1 MKGVIFVLEVKKQG
15 TSPRG
20 VWVIGTLDMGG
31 LVIESIFNTNLKS
44 ELPDTTQ
51 PIKVKKVKI
60 SRNRDNTIRFD
71 LEF

>member
-44 ELPDTTQ
+44 ELSDTTQ

>member
-1 MKGVIFVLEVKKQG
+1 MLEVKKQG

-44 ELPDTTQ
+44 ELSDTTK
-51 PIKVKKVKI
+51 PIKIKKVKI
-60 SRNRDNTIRFD
+60 SRNRDNSIRFD

>member
-1 MKGVIFVLEVKKQG
+1 MLEIKKQG

-31 LVIESIFNTNLKS
+31 LVIDSIFNTNLKS
-44 ELPDTTQ
+44 ELSDTTQ
-51 PIKVKKVKI
+51 PVKIKKVKI
-60 SRNRDNTIRFD
+60 SRNRDNSIRFD

>member
-1 MKGVIFVLEVKKQG
+1 MLEVKKQG
-15 TSPRG
+15 SNNHG
-20 VWVIGTLDMGG
+20 VWLIGTLDMGG

-44 ELPDTTQ
+44 ELSDTTQ